1 MLRGMWLRCAIA
13 LFLVVAALIVSGIA
27 EAGGKPFERP
37 VGSVV
42 ITGELEDRLFLT
54 FEQFEALPLTL
65 HTLTVTFQAG
75 QAVEQHTFT
84 GFLLI
89 DVMNFLK
96 PQFDPDVRND
106 RLRFYVSA
114 TGTDDYQAIVAWGE
128 FDPGFENKQIML
140 AVTQDGNTLAAE
152 GVRLVVPNDIRGGR
166 YVSLVDTVRLDRA
179 RQPGCPRHNFW
190 WLLWRLPKC

>member
-1 MLRGMWLRCAIA
+1 MLRRTPLSCVFA
-13 LFLVVAALIVSGIA
+13 LFLVVAALTA
-27 EAGGKPFERP
+27 PALTEAGGKPFERS

-42 ITGELEDRLFLT
+42 ITGELEDRVFLT

-89 DVMNFLK
+89 DLLNFLK
-96 PQFDPDVRND
+96 PQFDPDVKND
-106 RLRFYVSA
+106 RLRFYISA

-128 FDPGFENKQIML
+128 FDPGFENKPIML
-140 AVTQDGNTLAAE
+140 AVTQDGNSLAAE
-152 GVRLVVPNDIRGGR
+152 GVRLVVPNDSRGGR